1 MIGVGVVGC
10 GRISEQYLTN
20 LTTSFPATVKL
31 VSCADLDPDA
41 AKLVAEQFNVAR
53 SVTPEDLYADPEV
66 DVVLNLTNPWAH
78 HAVNVAALRAGKHV
92 YAEKPLG
99 MTRDEALDM
108 MAIAEKAGLRIGCAP
123 DTFLGAG
130 LQTCRKLI
138 DEGWIGKPTAAYSR
152 ITMVG
157 ARMTG
162 RYQSKRIGGVLLDMG
177 PYYITALIALLGPAR
192 RVAGV
197 SIDAAT
203 AGAQNRLVSDM
214 KSSDFG
220 QTVQIETPVT
230 VAGSLEFDGGVVGQ
244 VLTTTGGHAYG
255 PFVEIIG
262 TEGVLQ
268 VPDPNMFGGP
278 VIVRRAGG
286 ESAEIPLT
294 HQYNDRNRGL
304 GLVEMMYAVEQN
316 RPHRAS
322 ASLAYHVLDIML
334 SLVETSESGEYRN
347 LERVCERPEPFVPGY
362 FASPLL

>member
-1 MIGVGVVGC
+1 MINVGVVGC
-10 GRISEQYLTN
+10 GRISNQYLTN
-20 LTTSFPATVKL
+20 LTTNFPATVKIA
-31 VSCADLDPDA
+31 SCADLNLDA
-41 AKLVAEQFNVAR
+41 ANAVATEFGGAKAVA
-53 SVTPEDLYADPEV
+53 PDELYADPDV

-108 MAIAEKAGLRIGCAP
+108 MAVAEKSGLRIGCAP

-157 ARMTG
+157 ARMAG
-162 RYQSKRIGGVLLDMG
+162 RYQSRQIGGVLLDMG

-192 RVAGV
+192 RVAGASV
-197 SIDAAT
+197 AASSSRT
-203 AGAQNRLVSDM
+203 VTDM
-214 KSSDFG
+214 KAGDFG
-220 QTVQIETPVT
+220 GVVDIETPVT
-230 VAGSLEFDGGVVGQ
+230 VAGTLEFDDGVVGQ
-244 VLTTTGGHAYG
+244 VLTTTGGHSYG

-278 VIVRRAGG
+278 VVIRRAGG
-286 ESAEIPLT
+286 ESAHIPLT
-294 HQYNDRNRGL
+294 HQYDDRNRGL

-322 ASLAYHVLDIML
+322 AKLAYHVLDIML
-334 SLVETSESGEYRN
+334 SLVESSESGTYRT
-347 LERVCERPEPFVPGY
+347 LERVCERPEPFVPGH